1 MHTCTLQKSSRNSKE
16 LKDLAIPG
24 CCRESFVLCRLFLF
38 DYQEAL
44 QVAHIGC
51 GFSLLEISKAHLEVV
66 MGTIPWGAPGG
77 PRDASSFSQSGIVKA
92 NLNGNRALNSFKAF
106 GMLLPVFQKIAEHR
120 LHLDHHV
127 GMFNASRKASV
138 QQEQRPLLMQ
148 RPLHENDC
156 AIL

>member
-1 MHTCTLQKSSRNSKE
+1 MDPGVPPASVNLGLSKLISME
-16 LKDLAIPG
+16 TEHLIP
-24 CCRESFVLCRLFLF
+24 L
-38 DYQEAL
+38 
-44 QVAHIGC
+44 
-51 GFSLLEISKAHLEVV
+51 
-66 MGTIPWGAPGG
+66 
-77 PRDASSFSQSGIVKA
+77 
-92 NLNGNRALNSFKAF
+92 KAF

>member
-92 NLNGNRALNSFKAF
+92 NLNGNRALNSFKSLWNVAACVSENSRAQASS
-106 GMLLPVFQKIAEHR
+106 GSPRWDVQCLTQSICAARAKTPSHAETP
-120 LHLDHHV
+120 
-127 GMFNASRKASV
+127 S
-138 QQEQRPLLMQ
+138 
-148 RPLHENDC
+148 
-156 AIL
+156 